1 MIGRQLSR
9 QLLSPIGN
17 REDVA
22 SLGTVVLSILLG
34 ELQDPACL
42 ELREG
47 IEHIAV
53 AYLAFMHKAGPSG
66 EYHCVLA

>member
-17 REDVA
+17 KEDIA
-22 SLGTVVLSILLG
+22 SLGTIVLSILLG
-34 ELQDPACL
+34 ELQDSVSL

-47 IEHIAV
+47 VEHIAV
-53 AYLAFMHKAGPSG
+53 AYLAFMRKAGPSG
-66 EYHCVLA
+66 KYHCALA